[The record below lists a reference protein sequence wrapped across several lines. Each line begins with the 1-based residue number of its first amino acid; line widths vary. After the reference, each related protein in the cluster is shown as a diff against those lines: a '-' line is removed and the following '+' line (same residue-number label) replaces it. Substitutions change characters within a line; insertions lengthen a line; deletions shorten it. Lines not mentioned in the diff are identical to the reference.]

1 MVDIIEIL
9 NQLKNNSDDYF
20 ILHDMRLPISA
31 ETLYNI
37 MKCPENWKVVNY
49 PIISRA
55 DLINQKNNSVSFILC
70 EKLLR
75 KDYQSH
81 ISLTFDDEKKYI
93 EYYHNK
99 PTFPFVESM
108 ASMWY
113 FVDES
118 NAISHFYIIRRFDL
132 KNRFVKYFL
141 FWLVKK
147 IINKHVADY
156 YEQLIVLSKAIT
168 INSFINNK

>member
-55 DLINQKNNSVSFILC
+55 DLINQKNKRILYPLVRIIIKKNST
-70 EKLLR
+70 ELLN
-75 KDYQSH
+75 S
-81 ISLTFDDEKKYI
+81 IKKY
-93 EYYHNK
+93 EKRN
-99 PTFPFVESM
+99 
-108 ASMWY
+108 
-113 FVDES
+113 
-118 NAISHFYIIRRFDL
+118 
-132 KNRFVKYFL
+132 
-141 FWLVKK
+141 
-147 IINKHVADY
+147 
-156 YEQLIVLSKAIT
+156 
-168 INSFINNK
+168 

>member
-1 MVDIIEIL
+1 MKEDNIKVLMINEVVPSDRE
-9 NQLKNNSDDYF
+9 NDFYSGYNDSEYANS
-20 ILHDMRLPISA
+20 I
-31 ETLYNI
+31 
-37 MKCPENWKVVNY
+37 
-49 PIISRA
+49 
-55 DLINQKNNSVSFILC
+55 INQKNNSVSFILC

-99 PTFPFVESM
+99 PTFPFVKSM
-108 ASMWY
+108 ASIWY